1 MKRIKKNTVV
11 ILWTMAIMSL
21 ACGTKSFGQ
30 SIPTIKRD
38 PIKEN
43 SYRPLTNF
51 VPSPYMTA
59 VNNST
64 LTQQPMVLCNQGKQ
78 TTDDP
83 YKPQLDWSPS
93 DEADISVFAPQDPN
107 EIIGT
112 VGYDAP
118 GDSLQWVSVAASLP
132 YTIYFEN
139 DPSFATAAAQKVEIR
154 MPLHAKAD
162 IANFAV
168 GTFGFGSHIFAV
180 EGNYATYQQRLDLA
194 EDMGLYV
201 DVVAGID
208 VVTNEAFW
216 IFESIDPATDLP
228 PQGTQEGFLP
238 INDES
243 HNGEG
248 FVTFTISPKASACVT
263 GDVVTAMAS
272 IVFDINEPLSTNVWH
287 NTVDALP
294 PTTQLTGHES
304 NSNELL
310 LQFSGTDDQG
320 GCGLKQYK
328 LYVSDNFKAY
338 SLYNTYTVDSE
349 ATFPTEY
356 EHCYRF
362 FCLGE
367 DNVGHV
373 EKMKEEAEYEYG
385 NYNLLITV
393 TASPNDG
400 GTVEGGGY
408 FIYGANATVVATP
421 YPGYNFDRW
430 SYNGMTVSTE
440 SLYTFRVEDNRE
452 LVANFTFDGTLSVQ
466 SDCLTYGWN
475 WWSSHIAMNTE
486 NDFMKVKNALGTD
499 GITIKSQYDG
509 FVSYLSGDWYGN
521 LNSINNNEMFMIQME
536 TEHTLN
542 VSGILVDGENIPIT
556 INADGWSW
564 IGYPMNTTQ
573 EINAALTDLTPTTN
587 DILKARDNFSTYYP
601 GLGWIG
607 SLTSLTPGYGYMYQ
621 SQDTESKTFHY
632 SNSRMGNP
640 VTEKPRDYHWVTS
653 VNQYAENATLVGWV
667 SIDGIEQRSEQLEV
681 GAFVGEHCVGHT
693 YLRYVEPLDRY
704 LLFLT
709 YYGQGND
716 IVSFRLYDAESSY
729 EYGAAN
735 EEIAFAANSMTGTLE
750 QPYLISFGVMNV
762 DEYNYGGIVMF
773 PNPVR
778 AKHNFKTYIT
788 NATDEVCSRV
798 EIFNTLGMKVY
809 SQTCDMSSMEIM
821 APAAAGIY
829 IVRIIS
835 DDGRLFSGKLIVE

>member
-1 MKRIKKNTVV
+1 MKKIVLFVV
-11 ILWTMAIMSL
+11 
-21 ACGTKSFGQ
+21 F
-30 SIPTIKRD
+30 SIIQFASICTFAQ
-38 PIKEN
+38 N
-43 SYRPLTNF
+43 
-51 VPSPYMTA
+51 
-59 VNNST
+59 
-64 LTQQPMVLCNQGKQ
+64 CNQGDQ
-78 TTDDP
+78 ELDDDL
-83 YKPQLDWSPS
+83 PQALDSLPS
-93 DEADISVFAPQDPN
+93 ADADIPVYTPVDPN
-107 EIIGT
+107 EIIGPK
-112 VGYDAP
+112 GYDAP
-118 GDSLQWVSVAASLP
+118 NSGDTMQWVSVSQSLP

-139 DPSFATAAAQKVEIR
+139 DPDMATAAAQRVEVR
-154 MPLHAKAD
+154 HLFHPLGNLATFG
-162 IANFAV
+162 I
-168 GTFGFGSHIFAV
+168 GTFGFGEHIFEV
-180 EGNYATYQQRLDLA
+180 KDSPSSYQQRLDLTEA
-194 EDMGLYV
+194 MGLYV
-201 DVVAGID
+201 DVIAGVD

-216 IFESIDPATDLP
+216 IFQSIDPATGLP
-228 PQGTQEGFLP
+228 PQGAEQGFLP

-243 HNGEG
+243 HSGEG
-248 FVTFTISPKASACVT
+248 FVTFTIQPKTTACSTRDVITAS
-263 GDVVTAMAS
+263 AS
-272 IVFDINEPLSTNVWH
+272 IVFDVNEAISTNVWT
-287 NTVDALP
+287 NTIDAMP
-294 PTTQLTGHES
+294 PTTQVTGEEQAPD
-304 NSNELL
+304 ELL
-310 LQFSGTDDQG
+310 LHFTGQDDED
-320 GCGLKQYK
+320 GCGIKQFK
-328 LYVSDNFKAY
+328 LYVSDNYAAY
-338 SLYNTYTVDSE
+338 QLYGSYPIGSE
-349 ATFPTEY
+349 VTFATEY
-356 EHCYRF
+356 NHCYRF
-362 FCLGE
+362 ISLGE
-367 DNVGHV
+367 DNVGNV

-408 FIYGANATVVATP
+408 FIYGANATVIATP
-421 YPGYNFDRW
+421 YPGYIFDRW

-466 SDCLTYGWN
+466 SDCLTDGWN

-499 GITIKSQYDG
+499 GITIKSQHDG
-509 FVSYLSGDWYGN
+509 FVSYFSGDWYGN

-542 VSGILVDGENIPIT
+542 VSGILVNGEDIPIT
-556 INADGWSW
+556 ISADGWSW

-573 EINAALTDLTPTTN
+573 EINAALADLTPATN
-587 DILKARDNFSTYYP
+587 DILKAREGFSTYYP

-632 SNSRMGNP
+632 SDSRMRNV
-640 VTEKPRDYHWVTS
+640 VTGTPRNYHWETS

-681 GAFVGEHCVGHT
+681 GAFVGEHCVGNAH
-693 YLRYVEPLDRY
+693 LRYVEPLDRY

-716 IVSFRLYDAESSY
+716 IVSFRLYDAENSY
-729 EYGAAN
+729 EYGPAN

-750 QPYLISFGVMNV
+750 QPYLISFGVLNV
-762 DEYNYGGIVMF
+762 DEYDYGGLVMF

-778 AKHNFKTYIT
+778 AKHNFKTYIA

-809 SQTCDMSSMEIM
+809 TQTCDMSSMEIM